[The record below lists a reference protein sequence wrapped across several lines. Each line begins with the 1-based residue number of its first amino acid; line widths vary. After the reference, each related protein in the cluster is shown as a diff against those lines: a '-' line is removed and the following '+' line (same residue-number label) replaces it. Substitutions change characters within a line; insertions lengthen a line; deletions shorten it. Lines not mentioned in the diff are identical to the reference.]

1 MKYLSLFS
9 GIEAATAAW
18 HDWGW
23 ECVGVSEIDAFPCE
37 VLKQRYP
44 HIPNLGDITKIT
56 QEKLDE
62 LGTVDIVVGGSPCQS
77 FSIAGKREGLEDP
90 RGKLM
95 LEYIRVVGAVRPK
108 WFIWENVPGVLSS
121 DNGRAFGT
129 LIRQMADIG
138 YSLCWRVLDA
148 QHFGVPQRRRRVFL
162 VGHLG
167 TDRECAA
174 KVLFDPYCLSR
185 NFAKSTQKK
194 KKAATNDGSC
204 LASGNQTAGTIL
216 GEHGRLQF
224 ADNQSAFTGNF
235 HVLENVDRRQVMM
248 IGSTQI
254 NAGIVENAAV
264 SYTLTASMGTGG
276 GHVPMIISPAYN
288 SVNENVDKLQL
299 SRLNHHIINGRQE
312 PITSSVA
319 QPLTTDTSG
328 LDNVFCDVYNG
339 SISDVAPTMTTAT
352 GITNGSGPKLLQAPY
367 TQSGFASYS
376 QGFGTLT
383 ATDHKRPHDNIRR
396 LTPVECE
403 RLQGFPDN
411 HTRIKWRGKD
421 ENKCPDGHRYKA
433 LGNSMAVPVMR
444 WIGHNIQQYDER
456 YYLPW

>member
-1 MKYLSLFS
+1 MRYLSLFS

-77 FSIAGKREGLEDP
+77 FSTAGKREGLEDP

-95 LEYIRVVGAVRPK
+95 LEYIRVVGTVRPK

-129 LIRQMADIG
+129 LLRQMADIG

-167 TDRECAA
+167 ADRECAA

-235 HVLENVDRRQVMM
+235 HVLENVDR
-248 IGSTQI
+248 
-254 NAGIVENAAV
+254 
-264 SYTLTASMGTGG
+264 
-276 GHVPMIISPAYN
+276 
-288 SVNENVDKLQL
+288 LQL
-299 SRLNHHIINGRQE
+299 SRLNHHIINGRQD

-339 SISDVAPTMTTAT
+339 SVSDVAPTMTTAT
-352 GITNGSGPKLLQAPY
+352 GITNGSGPKLLQTPY

-383 ATDHKRPHDNIRR
+383 ATDHKRPEQHIAATHDNIRR

-444 WIGHNIQQYDER
+444 WIGHNINQYDER

>member
-1 MKYLSLFS
+1 MRYLSVFS

-56 QEKLDE
+56 EERLNE
-62 LGTVDIVVGGSPCQS
+62 LGSVDIVVGGSPCQS
-77 FSIAGKREGLEDP
+77 FSTAGKRDGLADD

-95 LEYIRVVGAVRPK
+95 LEYIRVVGTVRPK

-121 DNGRAFGT
+121 DKGRAFGT
-129 LIRQMADIG
+129 LLRQMADIG
-138 YSLCWRVLDA
+138 YNLCWRVLDA

-174 KVLFDPYCLSR
+174 KVLFDPYCLGR
-185 NFAKSTQKK
+185 DFKTSTEKRK
-194 KKAATNDGSC
+194 DYSTEAAAC
-204 LASGNQTAGTIL
+204 LGIDSQ
-216 GEHGRLQF
+216 
-224 ADNQSAFTGNF
+224 
-235 HVLENVDRRQVMM
+235 
-248 IGSTQI
+248 QI
-254 NAGIVENAAV
+254 
-264 SYTLTASMGTGG
+264 
-276 GHVPMIISPAYN
+276 AYN

-299 SRLNHHIINGRQE
+299 SRLNHHIINGRQD

-352 GITNGSGPKLLQAPY
+352 GITNGSGPKLLQATHY
-367 TQSGFASYS
+367 
-376 QGFGTLT
+376 
-383 ATDHKRPHDNIRR
+383 NIRR

-403 RLQGFPDN
+403 RLQGFSDN
-411 HTRIKWRGKD
+411 HTRIEWRGKSESD
-421 ENKCPDGHRYKA
+421 CPDGHRYKA

-444 WIGHNIQQYDER
+444 WIGHNINRYDER
-456 YYLPW
+456 KYLPW

>member
-1 MKYLSLFS
+1 MRYLSLFS

-56 QEKLDE
+56 QEKLHE

-77 FSIAGKREGLEDP
+77 FSTAGKREGLEDP

-95 LEYIRVVGAVRPK
+95 LEYIRVVGTVRPK

-129 LIRQMADIG
+129 LLREMADIG

-235 HVLENVDRRQVMM
+235 HVLENVDK
-248 IGSTQI
+248 
-254 NAGIVENAAV
+254 
-264 SYTLTASMGTGG
+264 
-276 GHVPMIISPAYN
+276 H
-288 SVNENVDKLQL
+288 QL
-299 SRLNHHIINGRQE
+299 SRLNHHIINGRQD

-339 SISDVAPTMTTAT
+339 SVSDVAPTMTTAT
-352 GITNGSGPKLLQAPY
+352 GITNGSGPKLLQVPF

-376 QGFGTLT
+376 KGFGTLT
-383 ATDHKRPHDNIRR
+383 ATDHKRPEQHIAATHDNIRR

-444 WIGHNIQQYDER
+444 WIGHNINQYDER